1 MAPSYANIFMGKLE
15 KQLLE
20 SSIERPL
27 SWYRFI
33 DDVDMKWTQ
42 SDEELQNFLSRANN
56 LHPSIKFTH
65 EISNTTISFLD
76 TSSSLSEGVLSTD
89 LYSKPTDTNQYPLP
103 NSCHPPRVTKSIPY
117 SQALRIR
124 RIFST
129 DKSLKKRL
137 GQLKNN
143 LKRRGNKQSIIKNS
157 FNKANNIYRSR
168 LLQYK
173 EKQKCKR
180 TPCVLTYHPCL
191 RNSFN
196 TIRGHWISVEKN
208 SKLSKV
214 FPEPPMVAFK
224 QPNSLRNLLVR
235 AEMAKPNTTI
245 GKSHSCGDKRCKCSK
260 HMQHSSSYTSK
271 VTGKQYKIF
280 YTVNCKSANVIYI
293 LECSVCGLQY
303 VGESKQPFHKRP
315 NGHRNDLTK
324 KTFLPVSQHSR
335 LSDHSLEDFNRMKII
350 IIEQNCLWSDFQRE
364 NGERFWIK
372 ELRVLHP
379 DGINRKQQV
388 FMYIF
393 FHSVYS

>member
-1 MAPSYANIFMGKLE
+1 MWIWSGLK
-15 KQLLE
+15 
-20 SSIERPL
+20 
-27 SWYRFI
+27 
-33 DDVDMKWTQ
+33 

-65 EISNTTISFLD
+65 EISNATISFLD
-76 TSSSLSEGVLSTD
+76 TSSSLSEGILSTD
-89 LYSKPTDTNQYPLP
+89 LYSKPTDTNQYLLP
-103 NSCHPPRVTKSIPY
+103 SSCHPPHVTKSIPY

-124 RIFST
+124 RICST

-143 LKRRGNKQSIIKNS
+143 LKRRGYKQNIIKKS
-157 FNKANNIYRSR
+157 FNKANTISRSS

-180 TPCVLTYHPCL
+180 TPCVLIYHPCL

-196 TIRGHWISVEKN
+196 TILGHWTSVEKN

-214 FPEPPMVAFK
+214 FPEPTMVAFK
-224 QPNSLRNLLVR
+224 QRNSLRNLLVR
-235 AEMAKPNTTI
+235 AEMLKPNTTI
-245 GKSHSCGDKRCKCSK
+245 DKSHSCGDKRCKCCK

-271 VTGKQYKIF
+271 VTGKQYTIF
-280 YTVNCKSANVIYI
+280 CTVNCKSANVIYI

-303 VGESKQPFHKRP
+303 VGESSKRL
-315 NGHRNDLTK
+315 NGHRSDLTK
-324 KTFLPVSQHSR
+324 KTFLPVSQHYK
-335 LSDHSLEDFNRMKII
+335 LSDHSLEDFNRMKIL

-364 NGERFWIK
+364 NREIIWIK

-379 DGINRKQQV
+379 DGINRKQ
-388 FMYIF
+388 
-393 FHSVYS
+393 